1 LSDVD
6 AIMPRLSVREIL
18 HPGSVAVFGASESRD
33 KFGGRI
39 IYFLTR
45 HGFAGRIVPINP
57 RRGEIRGHRAYASLT
72 EVPHPVEVA
81 ILAVSTEHLL
91 PAISECA
98 AAGVGCCVVITTGFA
113 EADEAGAALQ
123 QRVLDIAQPVGMR
136 IVGPNCMGLLNP
148 HHALALCSSVVLDV
162 DRLLTGRLGLISQS
176 GALMVSL
183 FDRAYAENIGFS
195 SCVSLGNQAD
205 LEICDFLEYLVD
217 DPGTDAI
224 ALYVEGFRDAARFA
238 SLAARSFAKG
248 KPLVVLKTGKTSDG
262 VRAAQSHTASLAG
275 SYEAF
280 AATCAANGVVL
291 VEDPVTLI
299 RVADMLARGPA
310 PLGDGIAVLSG
321 SGGGAGVMVDRIG
334 SMGLQLARLSDDTR
348 SSLRQMLLPPQADNP
363 VDLGG
368 RLPGQAGDIAARA
381 LTTLAADPNVSVL
394 LLYLTSMPFFEEQ
407 TRTLA
412 EAAIA
417 AGKPAVA
424 FMLPGPAG
432 ERPRQ
437 VLRELGLPCFDS
449 AEDLLL
455 TLRGVLSHR
464 RLATEVEPPPAR
476 PVDIPLS
483 LPAFTPDATGLEQL
497 VGAYGVRFPA
507 VQTCS
512 DLAAATVQAAAIGFP
527 VVLKGNVSGVT
538 HKTDMGLV
546 KTGIA
551 DAQALAGAWQDI
563 EAACAA
569 HGVIDRFTGC
579 VVQQQV
585 PPGLELIAAIRH
597 DPQFGPQVLAGAGG
611 ILVELLKDV
620 AVATAPLSL
629 TAARRLLDSLRSAA
643 LFGSVRGAAPRD
655 IDAAADALVRLSWL
669 AADLGPSLVDLE
681 INPLIV
687 GPVGDGVFA
696 VDLRATFNNGE
707 VA

>member
-1 LSDVD
+1 V
-6 AIMPRLSVREIL
+6 
-18 HPGSVAVFGASESRD
+18 SE
-33 KFGGRI
+33 
-39 IYFLTR
+39 
-45 HGFAGRIVPINP
+45 PID
-57 RRGEIRGHRAYASLT
+57 
-72 EVPHPVEVA
+72 VA
-81 ILAVSTEHLL
+81 ILAVATEHLL

-98 AAGVGCCVVITTGFA
+98 AAGVGCCVIITTGFA

-123 QRVLDIAQPVGMR
+123 QRVLDIARPVGMR
-136 IVGPNCMGLLNP
+136 VVGPNCMGLLNP

-162 DRLLTGRLGLISQS
+162 DQLLTGRLGLISQS

-195 SCVSLGNQAD
+195 SAVSLGNQSD

-238 SLAARSFAKG
+238 ELAARSFAKG

-280 AATCAANGVVL
+280 AATCEANGVVL
-291 VEDPVTLI
+291 VDDPVTLI
-299 RVADMLARGPA
+299 RVADMLARGPT
-310 PLGDGIAVLSG
+310 PPGEGIGVISG
-321 SGGGAGVMVDRIG
+321 SGGGAGVIVDRIG
-334 SMGLQLARLSDDTR
+334 SLGLQLARLSDNTR
-348 SSLRQMLLPPQADNP
+348 AALLGMLLPPQADNP

-368 RLPGQAGDIAARA
+368 RLPGQADDISAKA
-381 LTTLAADPNVSVL
+381 LTTLAADPDVSIL
-394 LLYLTSMPFFEEQ
+394 LLYLTSMPFFEDR

-417 AGKPAVA
+417 TGKPAVA

-432 ERPRQ
+432 ERPRK
-437 VLRELGLPCFDS
+437 VLRELGVPCFDS

-455 TLRGVLSHR
+455 ALRGVLAYR
-464 RLATEVEPPPAR
+464 RLAVEVETRPDR
-476 PVDIPLS
+476 PVGVPRA
-483 LPAFTPDATGLEQL
+483 LPAFTRDTAGLEQL
-497 VGAYGVRFPA
+497 AAAYGIRFPA
-507 VQTCS
+507 ALTCS
-512 DLAAATVQAAAIGFP
+512 DLAEATTQAAAIGFP
-527 VVLKGNVSGVT
+527 VVLKGNVEGVT
-538 HKTDMGLV
+538 HKTDLGLV
-546 KTGIA
+546 RTGIA
-551 DAQALAGAWQDI
+551 DVQALAAAWQEI
-563 EAACAA
+563 QAACAT
-569 HGVIDRFTGC
+569 HEVLDRFTGC
-579 VVQQQV
+579 LVQQQI
-585 PPGLELIAAIRH
+585 PPGLELIVAIRQ

-620 AVATAPLSL
+620 GVATAPLSH
-629 TAARRLLDSLRSAA
+629 ARARRLLQRLRSAA

-669 AADLGPSLVDLE
+669 AVDLGPSLIDLE

-687 GPVGDGVFA
+687 GPMGSGAFA
-696 VDLRATFNNGE
+696 VDLRATLNNGE
-707 VA
+707 LA